1 MLISEKFLNPA
12 AFIQIDL
19 DGVWAVRKCYGLPED
34 DYYERDPV
42 YEEGIPRFLELFKRK
57 GIPASFFVVGRDAQ
71 AASKES
77 TILQIL
83 KAGHEIGNH
92 SYDHTLGL
100 TRLSESE
107 IRENIS
113 KAQGAIARII
123 ERAGLGSEHHPV
135 GFRSP
140 GYDADERVLRAAAD
154 LGFLYDASLFPTW
167 WGCVLRLMDA
177 YISGRMPG
185 GKRQY
190 GYFSGGWKPLSPHR
204 VKGTAA
210 LWELPVSVSPAL
222 RLPFHFGIAF
232 ARGFDYF
239 RRCAEGYIRRGIPLL
254 YLFHGIDFVDSRRL
268 KLVPSRRGS
277 SFFSQPIEEKLA
289 FAERVLD
296 YIAEGFAIERARN
309 YAARLNDPV

>member
-1 MLISEKFLNPA
+1 MLISERFLNPA

-34 DYYERDPV
+34 EFLERDPV
-42 YEEGIPRFLELFKRK
+42 YVEGIPHFLELFKRK

-71 AASKES
+71 VAAKE
-77 TILQIL
+77 IIIGQII

-92 SYDHTLGL
+92 SYDHKLGM
-100 TRLSESE
+100 TSLSEPE

-113 KAQGAIARII
+113 KAQGAITGIMDR
-123 ERAGLGSEHHPV
+123 GGWGSEHHPV

-140 GYDADERVLRAAAD
+140 GYDADERVLRAAAE

-167 WGCVLRLMDA
+167 WGGAMRLMDA
-177 YISGRMPG
+177 YISGRMLG

-190 GYFSGGWKPLSPHR
+190 GSFGGGWKPLSPHR

-210 LWELPVSVSPAL
+210 LWELPVSVSPSL
-222 RLPFHFGIAF
+222 RLPFHFGIALT
-232 ARGFDYF
+232 RGFDYF

-254 YLFHGIDFVDSRRL
+254 YLFHGIDFVDARLL
-268 KLVPSRRGS
+268 KLVPSQRGA
-277 SFFSQPIEEKLA
+277 SFFQQPLEEKLA
-289 FAERVLD
+289 FAERILD
-296 YIAEGFAIERARN
+296 FIAGHFSIQRARD